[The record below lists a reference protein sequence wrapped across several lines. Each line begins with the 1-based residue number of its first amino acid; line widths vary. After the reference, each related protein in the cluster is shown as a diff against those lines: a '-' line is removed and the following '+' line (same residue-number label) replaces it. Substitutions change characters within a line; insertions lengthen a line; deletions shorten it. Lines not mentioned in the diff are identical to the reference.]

1 MFPRIY
7 AAMAVKNRMTIV
19 QLSNEIGISARSL
32 SNKLNG
38 RTEFTRKEMIKIQK
52 ILGGIPLDDL
62 FATDEA

>member
-38 RTEFTRKEMIKIQK
+38 RTEFTREEMIKIQK

-62 FATDEA
+62 FAANEA

>member
-62 FATDEA
+62 FATDEG

>member
-38 RTEFTRKEMIKIQK
+38 HTEFTRDEMIKIQK

-62 FATDEA
+62 FATDEG